1 MQMPRETWK
10 HKTETS
16 NRTND
21 LLLIKMFVTLTPVFG
36 IEQDRFN
43 LSSLMHCLN
52 LFSLYKENL
61 KRCKLN
67 PFTSRR
73 YDLHSGLSGQG
84 YP

>member
-1 MQMPRETWK
+1 MPMPLETWK

-52 LFSLYKENL
+52 LFSLY
-61 KRCKLN
+61 
-67 PFTSRR
+67 
-73 YDLHSGLSGQG
+73 GLRAKPKKNRPVS
-84 YP
+84 PP

>member
-1 MQMPRETWK
+1 MPMPLETWK
-10 HKTETS
+10 RKTETS

-21 LLLIKMFVTLTPVFG
+21 ILLIKMLVTLTPVFG
-36 IEQDRFN
+36 IEQDRFK

-52 LFSLYKENL
+52 LFSLYQENL

-67 PFTSRR
+67 NLTARR
-73 YDLHSGLSGQG
+73 YDLRSGLSGQG